1 MVRHNH
7 SRHMYLYSHVVQP
20 KDFRQ
25 CSSPKRI
32 REVMQSISPS
42 RLQMLEN
49 YGLDSF
55 AQITVIAIDS
65 GVLTWVLKQYDYNS
79 NSICLPT
86 GLKKKL
92 SVKDYRSVYPVP
104 AGETTV
110 PSLSSLP
117 TQNFSEFIKQFNL
130 VSLKGGYTVKSIG
143 EALFDTEISDVDWFA
158 LFFLYLIGCLFCPTT
173 SHTVDIRY
181 ITFVRGENLQNFK
194 TYNWAKFGFAN
205 FKCGMFTT
213 KGNMNIAADVHF
225 LTVIYLVACNDFKG
239 RGDEGCVLH
248 HFTNEKVKDYTNAVV
263 AKYCEV
269 NKIFID
275 EVDKVEED
283 DVKEDVVAEDAVG
296 EDAADAIARKK
307 GKKVAADAVVRKGGK
322 KVAASRQQNISVTE
336 KGVSIADSPTKRS
349 KKAVNVVAT
358 TKKRGRTENEN
369 VVGGSKKQ
377 HPDIVLPSAE
387 LFDSALAS
395 RTEAILLRANL
406 ARACDQCLHLIPEYK
421 SSIAALDAFIDS
433 SAEHGVSGVGGKTSD
448 EVADNAINDVSADVT
463 IDQASAP
470 VLDASAPVLD
480 ATDVVPATDAAIND
494 ATDDDVVAQV
504 NERTDDG
511 EGTTKNDD
519 EDEDS
524 VDSDEDDADDKGGE
538 KDDSN
543 DDNADD
549 KGGKKDDTNDDDT
562 DDKGGDI
569 PVGDD
574 AIPEGNQETNVPFQT
589 DASIPDESGKE
600 PTNSAVEPH
609 RISFVDYS
617 ALSKDDQ
624 EALDDIVSVIIS
636 DNDGKKANYSGDDLH
651 CSPKSPPHVGI
662 VPPKVSSPLETL
674 VHAIQNEGSWR
685 FNQ

>member
-1 MVRHNH
+1 
-7 SRHMYLYSHVVQP
+7 
-20 KDFRQ
+20 
-25 CSSPKRI
+25 
-32 REVMQSISPS
+32 
-42 RLQMLEN
+42 
-49 YGLDSF
+49 
-55 AQITVIAIDS
+55 
-65 GVLTWVLKQYDYNS
+65 
-79 NSICLPT
+79 
-86 GLKKKL
+86 
-92 SVKDYRSVYPVP
+92 
-104 AGETTV
+104 
-110 PSLSSLP
+110 
-117 TQNFSEFIKQFNL
+117 
-130 VSLKGGYTVKSIG
+130 
-143 EALFDTEISDVDWFA
+143 
-158 LFFLYLIGCLFCPTT
+158 
-173 SHTVDIRY
+173 
-181 ITFVRGENLQNFK
+181 
-194 TYNWAKFGFAN
+194 
-205 FKCGMFTT
+205 
-213 KGNMNIAADVHF
+213 
-225 LTVIYLVACNDFKG
+225 
-239 RGDEGCVLH
+239 
-248 HFTNEKVKDYTNAVV
+248 
-263 AKYCEV
+263 
-269 NKIFID
+269 
-275 EVDKVEED
+275 
-283 DVKEDVVAEDAVG
+283 
-296 EDAADAIARKK
+296 
-307 GKKVAADAVVRKGGK
+307 VVRKGGK

-336 KGVSIADSPTKRS
+336 KGVSIVDSPTKRS
-349 KKAVNVVAT
+349 KKAVNIVAT

-377 HPDIVLPSAE
+377 RPDIVLPSAE

-395 RTEAILLRANL
+395 RTEAILLRDNL

-433 SAEHGVSGVGGKTSD
+433 SAEHDVSGVGGKTSD
-448 EVADNAINDVSADVT
+448 EVADNAIDDVSADVT
-463 IDQASAP
+463 TDQASAP

-480 ATDVVPATDAAIND
+480 ATDVVLATNAAIND

-600 PTNSAVEPH
+600 PTNSAVGPH
-609 RISFVDYS
+609 RSSFVDYS
-617 ALSKDDQ
+617 VLSKDDQ
-624 EALDDIVSVIIS
+624 EALDDIVSVIIF
-636 DNDGKKANYSGDDLH
+636 DDDGKKANYSGDDLH

-674 VHAIQNEGSWR
+674 VHAIQMKEAGDSTSELKHMVIPDTYSLGKKGSSSNTMVSKQVTSPIPIAPFGSASKISTSLQKQSAPIAAVPVKILKSATITEVPVLR
-685 FNQ
+685 SETAVTDYQQGGLNYVVAYCINSSLDP